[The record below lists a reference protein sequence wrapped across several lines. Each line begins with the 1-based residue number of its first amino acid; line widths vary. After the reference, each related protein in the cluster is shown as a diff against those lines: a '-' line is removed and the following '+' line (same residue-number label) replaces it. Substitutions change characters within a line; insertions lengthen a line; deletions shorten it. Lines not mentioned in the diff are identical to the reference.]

1 MEPKNKLNFHPTQ
14 VGYITQSVEPISVN
28 LHLDDVL
35 QMFEENEDLNS
46 LPVEYAKG
54 IGLIDRQ
61 LIEQKG
67 KSFWTSL
74 RNAEMD
80 EYMYTNTLYISSRE
94 YIKKIFKK
102 MAGSDKTE
110 NIKTFIVFH
119 DGKYFG
125 IVKYDDLITHISD
138 LQEWEIS
145 QAKNIQQ
152 FLLSKNNIDDNLIDL
167 KANLQMAHELGGD
180 FYQVLNV
187 TENIILISSFDVSG
201 KNISAALL
209 TIMINSFFTLIK
221 QKKISNVSNPY
232 KILTDFNQFVFE
244 QTSPEQYVA
253 SLFLF
258 IFKKEQKVEIYNFGY
273 TSPCII
279 KISDNKTKA
288 LFLNS
293 NYAPIGIGDKID
305 FSIKPYKYPI
315 SSLRSAFMFS
325 DGLIDALNEH
335 GERFGEDRIKEFI
348 IKNYKKMGSDFLD
361 EMNKEL
367 NRFIRETPQADDIT
381 SIILHFDQQIKVL

>member
-1 MEPKNKLNFHPTQ
+1 
-14 VGYITQSVEPISVN
+14 
-28 LHLDDVL
+28 
-35 QMFEENEDLNS
+35 MFEENNDLDS
-46 LPVEYAKG
+46 MPVEYDKG
-54 IGLIDRQ
+54 IGLIDRH

-94 YIKKIFKK
+94 YIKKIFKRL
-102 MAGSDKTE
+102 ASSDKKE

-125 IVKYDDLITHISD
+125 IVKYSDLITHISD
-138 LQEWEIS
+138 LQDWEIS

-152 FLLSKNNIDDNLIDL
+152 FLLSKNNINDDIIDL

-180 FYQVLNV
+180 FYQVLKITDNL
-187 TENIILISSFDVSG
+187 ILISSFDVSG

-221 QKKISNVSNPY
+221 QKKIVEVSNPQ
-232 KILTDFNQFVFE
+232 KLLAVFNQFVFD

-253 SLFLF
+253 SLFMF
-258 IFKKEQKVEIYNFGY
+258 IFKKEQKAEIYNFGY

-279 KISDNKTKA
+279 KIADKKTKA
-288 LFLNS
+288 LFLNA
-293 NYAPIGIGDKID
+293 NYAPIGISKTID

-315 SSLRSAFMFS
+315 SSLRSAFLFS

-335 GERFGEDRIKEFI
+335 GERFGEDRIRDFI
-348 IKNYKKMGSDFLD
+348 IKNYKKIGTDFLE
-361 EMNKEL
+361 EMNSEINK
-367 NRFIRETPQADDIT
+367 FIKETPQADDIT
-381 SIILHFDQQIKVL
+381 SIILNFDQQIKVL